1 MNETL
6 GFAHFLGHADGVA
19 WSVLA
24 LLVAMS
30 LASWYWIA
38 AKALS
43 ALRVRSASRA
53 FLASFRDATTIDAL
67 AQRAQHGTGTDP
79 YARVLEDG
87 FEAIERHRSG
97 MLHGAIDAGTPQEF
111 VARSLKRSI
120 VHECT
125 RLEAGQTLLAT
136 VASTAPFV
144 GLFGTV
150 WGIYHA
156 LLAIG
161 DAGAAGLQEVAG
173 PVGEALI
180 MTGIGLAVAIPAS
193 MAFNAFARER
203 RNLRT
208 GLEAFAHELLVL
220 LATGT
225 APAKPRRGSA
235 QGGGAAASS
244 ASPALLADPLG
255 SR

>member
-1 MNETL
+1 MTETL
-6 GFAHFLGHADGVA
+6 GFTHFLGHADAVA

-24 LLVAMS
+24 LLLAMS
-30 LASWYWIA
+30 VASWYWIA
-38 AKALS
+38 AKGLN
-43 ALRVRSASRA
+43 ALRRRRASRG
-53 FLASFRDATTIDAL
+53 FLASFWNEPSLAAL
-67 AQRAQHGTGTDP
+67 ERRAQRAAGHD
-79 YARVLEDG
+79 AWSRVFEDG
-87 FEAIERHRSG
+87 FDAVERHRAAA
-97 MLHGAIDAGTPQEF
+97 LRGALDAGTPLEF

-120 VHECT
+120 VRECAC
-125 RLEAGQTLLAT
+125 LEAGQTLLAT
-136 VASTAPFV
+136 VSSTAPFV

-193 MAFNAFARER
+193 MAYNAFARER

-208 GLEAFAHELLVL
+208 GLEAFAHELLAM
-220 LATGT
+220 LATG
-225 APAKPRRGSA
+225 
-235 QGGGAAASS
+235 
-244 ASPALLADPLG
+244 ASPTELRQRACRPDETEPSTAGARLAPVG